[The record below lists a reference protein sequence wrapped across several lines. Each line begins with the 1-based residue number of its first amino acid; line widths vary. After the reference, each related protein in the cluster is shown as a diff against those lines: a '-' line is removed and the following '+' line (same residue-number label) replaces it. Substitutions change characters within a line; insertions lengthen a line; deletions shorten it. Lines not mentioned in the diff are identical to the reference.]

1 MIIAEIAQAHDGSIG
16 ILHSYI
22 DALAATGVGV
32 IKFQTHIAD
41 AESSEFEPFR
51 KKFSYVDKTRFDYW
65 KRMEFSLEQWKE
77 IKQHCEDV
85 NVEFLSS
92 PFSCEAVTLLEKLD
106 VKRYKIGSGEV
117 TNHLLLHKIAATG
130 KPVILSSGMSTYEEL
145 DEAVAIFT
153 NKKISI
159 SILQCTTAY
168 PTAPNEWGLNIIRT
182 LKDRYKIPTGFSDHS
197 GDIYACLAATALGAE
212 ILEFHAV
219 FDKRM
224 FGPDAVASIEIDD
237 VRKLVEGVK
246 QIRSS
251 LQYTFSKDSEAE
263 KVKDLKVMFGK
274 SLAVNRNLPEGY
286 ILTGDDLEAKKPSGY
301 GIPAKDYEKV
311 VGKKLKCS
319 MNQWDFLESV
329 HIQSP

>member
-22 DALAATGVGV
+22 DALAATGVDV

-65 KRMEFSLEQWKE
+65 KRMEFSLDQWRE

-85 NVEFLSS
+85 NVEFMSS
-92 PFSCEAVTLLEKLD
+92 PFSCEAVNLLEQLN

-117 TNHLLLHKIAATG
+117 TNHLLLNKIATTA
-130 KPVILSSGMSTYEEL
+130 KPVILSSGMSTIEEL
-145 DEAVAIFT
+145 DEAIKIFT
-153 NKKISI
+153 SKNISV
-159 SILQCTTAY
+159 SLLQCTTAY
-168 PTAPNEWGLNIIRT
+168 PTTPADWGLNIIRT
-182 LKDRYKIPTGFSDHS
+182 LKERYSIPTGFSDHS
-197 GDIYACLAATALGAE
+197 GDIFACLAATALGADL
-212 ILEFHAV
+212 IEFHVV

-224 FGPDAVASIEIDD
+224 FGPDAIASIEIDD
-237 VRKLVEGVK
+237 VRRLVEGVK

-251 LQYTFSKDSEAE
+251 LKTNYTKDEHAE
-263 KVKDLKVMFGK
+263 TKGELKTMFGK
-274 SLAVNRNLPEGY
+274 SLAINKNLPEGF
-286 ILTGDDLEAKKPSGY
+286 IISAEDLEAKKPAGY
-301 GIPAKDYEKV
+301 GIPAKEYESV
-311 VGKKLKCS
+311 VGKKLTCS
-319 MNQWDFLESV
+319 MKQWDFLESI